1 MNDFHEN
8 DKLCFIDSNK
18 KPIGSDSFDVLEAL
32 QNEIHK
38 YRQIS
43 FSVDSNNKKGFDL
56 HQMWGL
62 YAEKGEG
69 VCFVFDYNELE
80 RTLDTNIIHS
90 KISYEEN
97 IDSFVVSMSEEPNNV
112 PNEIQKNVRH
122 IFFHKRKEWEH
133 EQELRILKRCP
144 VSNKEEY
151 IQYGSS
157 LKYIILSSKLQDVD
171 EILFYQRIKDLKC
184 CANVPILIY
193 GNGLLEYSLYNWEDG
208 KLIWNS
214 SEGYDIL
221 TPGVNCKLDV

>member
-1 MNDFHEN
+1 MA
-8 DKLCFIDSNK
+8 S
-18 KPIGSDSFDVLEAL
+18 
-32 QNEIHK
+32 K
-38 YRQIS
+38 YLMIL
-43 FSVDSNNKKGFDL
+43 NT
-56 HQMWGL
+56 
-62 YAEKGEG
+62 A
-69 VCFVFDYNELE
+69 
-80 RTLDTNIIHS
+80 IIHS

-184 CANVPILIY
+184 CANVLILIY